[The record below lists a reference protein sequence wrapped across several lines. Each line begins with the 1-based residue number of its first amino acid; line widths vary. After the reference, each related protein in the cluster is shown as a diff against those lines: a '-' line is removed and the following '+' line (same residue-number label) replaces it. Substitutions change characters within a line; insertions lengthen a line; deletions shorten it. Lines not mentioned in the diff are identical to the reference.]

1 LLTLQRLYLS
11 PERDNHGLPFMPITV
26 LAGKASFGLAVKDR
40 DYVFREHGMK
50 LGRILIA
57 VWLAAASAPLVA
69 AQLYQWKDAQGRMVY
84 SDQPP
89 PPSVKGAQQKSFKGN
104 FIEVGESYAAKTAR
118 EKYPVT
124 LYASACG
131 APCDQARQLLADRGV
146 PFSSK
151 DPQASPEAQAE
162 LQKLTGRLS
171 VPVLTVGSEKID
183 GFETG
188 QWQAALDRAGYPKS
202 APPGSAPASA
212 ANPAPPPVPSPV
224 PPSPAAN

>member
-1 LLTLQRLYLS
+1 
-11 PERDNHGLPFMPITV
+11 M
-26 LAGKASFGLAVKDR
+26 
-40 DYVFREHGMK
+40 
-50 LGRILIA
+50 A
-57 VWLAAASAPLVA
+57 VWIAAASMPLAA

-89 PPSVKGAQQKSFKGN
+89 PASVKNAQQKAFKGN
-104 FIEVGESYAAKTAR
+104 VIEGGESYAAKTAR

-131 APCDQARQLLADRGV
+131 APCDQARQLLGERGI
-146 PFSSK
+146 PFSGK

-171 VPVLTVGSEKID
+171 VPVLVVGSDKID

-188 QWQAALDRAGYPKS
+188 QWQSALDRAGYPKS
-202 APPGSAPASA
+202 APPGRKPAPAAPA
-212 ANPAPPPVPSPV
+212 AAPAPAPSQ
-224 PPSPAAN
+224 

>member
-1 LLTLQRLYLS
+1 
-11 PERDNHGLPFMPITV
+11 
-26 LAGKASFGLAVKDR
+26 LAVKDD
-40 DYVFREHGMK
+40 DYVFREHNMR
-50 LGRILIA
+50 LGRILIS
-57 VWLAAASAPLVA
+57 VWLAAASSHLAA
-69 AQLYQWKDAQGRMVY
+69 AQLYQWKDAQGHMVY

-89 PPSVKGAQQKSFKGN
+89 PASIKGAQQKSFKGN
-104 FIEVGESYAAKTAR
+104 FIEIGESYAAKTAR

-131 APCDQARQLLADRGV
+131 VPCDQARQLLADRGV

-171 VPVLTVGSEKID
+171 VPVLTVGNEKID

-202 APPGSAPASA
+202 TPPGSTPAPA
-212 ANPAPPPVPSPV
+212 ANPAAAPVPPPVP
-224 PPSPAAN
+224 PPARAN